1 MLVFTLAISC
11 LTACNL
17 PCYMDLTFQI
27 SVQYCSLH
35 QTFLSAPDTS
45 TTGHCFHF
53 GLATSFFLE
62 LFVIAL
68 CSSPVAYCSPSDL
81 VEGGHS
87 SSSVVSFCPF
97 ILLMEF
103 SLQERW
109 GGLPFP
115 PPVGRVLLELFMMTH
130 PSWVA
135 LHRMA
140 HSFIVLC
147 KPLCHGKAVILERGN
162 CLWLQIINIQ
172 LIHCFF
178 FHMYCYH
185 QGSGVS
191 IIHLG

>member
-1 MLVFTLAISC
+1 MSVFILVI
-11 LTACNL
+11 LTMSSL
-17 PCYMDLTFQI
+17 PWFMDLTFLVPMQFCPL
-27 SVQYCSLH
+27 QH
-35 QTFLSAPDTS
+35 QTWLSPPDTS
-45 TTGHCFHF
+45 TTQSFLLWPSCFILSGTICNCSLLF
-53 GLATSFFLE
+53 PSSILPTFWPGGGGASF
-62 LFVIAL
+62 
-68 CSSPVAYCSPSDL
+68 
-81 VEGGHS
+81 
-87 SSSVVSFCPF
+87 SSVVSFCPF

-103 SLQERW
+103 SLQEHW

-115 PPVGRVLLELFMMTH
+115 PPVGHVLLELFMMTH

-147 KPLCHGKAVILERGN
+147 KPLCHGKAVILEGGN

-178 FHMYCYH
+178 FHMCCYH